1 VDKGRIKQRR
11 PLTKEILEEK
21 TVWSVCFSP
30 DDRLL
35 ASAGSDGYGN
45 NTVRLWNLTTGKHRI
60 LADISGNAVKIAFGP
75 DGKTLAASNFNE
87 IQLFDVASGVAMKK
101 ITSKNETTIRT
112 FAFSPDGKVLVS
124 AGNDRKICFW
134 DAVSGATIRTIA
146 GHKSTINSIA
156 FSPDGK
162 MLASGGDNGKVKV
175 WNVQSGQLLK
185 TF

>member
-1 VDKGRIKQRR
+1 
-11 PLTKEILEEK
+11 
-21 TVWSVCFSP
+21 
-30 DDRLL
+30 
-35 ASAGSDGYGN
+35 
-45 NTVRLWNLTTGKHRI
+45 
-60 LADISGNAVKIAFGP
+60 
-75 DGKTLAASNFNE
+75 
-87 IQLFDVASGVAMKK
+87 MKK
-101 ITSKNETTIRT
+101 IPSKNETTIKT

-134 DAVSGATIRTIA
+134 DAISGATIRTIA